1 MMILVLELFT
11 SCLNSLIEA
20 KFTVLRDL
28 SLIFYMSK
36 TTQSFHVILIA
47 ETIIIFRLCMT
58 TYRMVYNCAS
68 DYKVWNNEKQ

>member
-20 KFTVLRDL
+20 KLTVLRDL

-36 TTQSFHVILIA
+36 TTQSFHVILICRNDHNIR
-47 ETIIIFRLCMT
+47 TMHDHI
-58 TYRMVYNCAS
+58 
-68 DYKVWNNEKQ
+68 